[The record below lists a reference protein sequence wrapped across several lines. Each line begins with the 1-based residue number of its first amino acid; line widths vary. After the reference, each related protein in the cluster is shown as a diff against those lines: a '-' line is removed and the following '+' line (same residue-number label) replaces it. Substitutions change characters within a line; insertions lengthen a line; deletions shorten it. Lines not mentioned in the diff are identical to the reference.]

1 MQLTEKEKERYNR
14 QIQLDEIGEKGQ
26 TLLRQAK
33 VLIVGVGGLG
43 SPIAIYLCGAGV
55 GTIGLVD
62 DDKVSETNLQRQILY
77 SETEV
82 GKPKALCAK
91 ERLQKLNSNICIE
104 AYPTRLTKEN
114 AQEIISRYDIVVD
127 GCDNF
132 QTRYLINDTC
142 LLLNKV
148 YVYGAIRAFDGQ
160 VSVFNYQG
168 GKNYRDLFPDEEE
181 MLSMPA
187 PPKGVLGVTPS
198 LVGCTQANE
207 VLKIISGYGEVLSDK
222 LWHID
227 LKTMVTHTILL

>member
-77 SETEV
+77 NETEI

-168 GKNYRDLFPDEEE
+168 GKNYRDLPRRGRNAVHAC
-181 MLSMPA
+181 S
-187 PPKGVLGVTPS
+187 S
-198 LVGCTQANE
+198 
-207 VLKIISGYGEVLSDK
+207 
-222 LWHID
+222 
-227 LKTMVTHTILL
+227 